1 MDDTFAIVHISVSQ
15 FTNQSITRYGYY
27 AIPNLYGLTS
37 EASLDASGVFE
48 LRRIPN
54 FNLRGQG
61 VLVGIIDT
69 GIDYDNPVFL
79 NADGTTKILS
89 IWDQN
94 IQSEEGAPFNT
105 NFGTEYLKE
114 QINQA
119 LLSDNP
125 LNIVPSTDENGHGTM
140 MAAIAAGTEVDEE
153 NFYGVAPDSELV
165 IVKLRP
171 AKEYLKKFFF
181 IPQEALCYQE
191 NSIMWGLLYC
201 VSRARQENRPIV
213 ICLGMGSSQT
223 SHNGGTPLG
232 SLMSTL
238 GDFPRVVMVTSVGNE
253 GNLGRHYYGL
263 IDPVIGYNTV
273 ELNVSEND
281 KGLSMFFW
289 GDAPGIYTLDI
300 LSPSG
305 EYIPR
310 IASGLRVFR
319 EISFIFEQTV
329 IYIDILTVE
338 TETGDQFILLRFNN
352 VSPGIWRFNVYGQG
366 DLLSGFHIWLP
377 MGDMITRGTYFVQPD
392 IYTTVLSPSTAV
404 VPISVTAYNP
414 VNGTLYINASRGYT
428 RSNSIKPDFGAPGV
442 NYVAPALN
450 GQFIPYNGTGVA
462 ASHTAGISALILEW
476 GVVRGNQPT
485 LDTIEIKKYLIRGAE
500 RSNIL
505 TYPNRDW
512 GYGMLDVFNV
522 FDILRG

>member
-1 MDDTFAIVHISVSQ
+1 M
-15 FTNQSITRYGYY
+15 
-27 AIPNLYGLTS
+27 
-37 EASLDASGVFE
+37 
-48 LRRIPN
+48 
-54 FNLRGQG
+54 
-61 VLVGIIDT
+61 
-69 GIDYDNPVFL
+69 
-79 NADGTTKILS
+79 GT
-89 IWDQN
+89 
-94 IQSEEGAPFNT
+94 
-105 NFGTEYLKE
+105 
-114 QINQA
+114 
-119 LLSDNP
+119 
-125 LNIVPSTDENGHGTM
+125 
-140 MAAIAAGTEVDEE
+140 
-153 NFYGVAPDSELV
+153 
-165 IVKLRP
+165 
-171 AKEYLKKFFF
+171 
-181 IPQEALCYQE
+181 
-191 NSIMWGLLYC
+191 
-201 VSRARQENRPIV
+201 
-213 ICLGMGSSQT
+213 SQT
-223 SHNGGTPLG
+223 SHDGGTPLG
-232 SLMSTL
+232 NLISVL
-238 GDFPRVVMVTSVGNE
+238 GDFPRVVTVTSVGNE

-273 ELNVSEND
+273 ELNVGEKD
-281 KGLSMFFW
+281 EGLSMYFW
-289 GDAPGIYTLDI
+289 GDAPGIFTLDI

-310 IASGLRVFR
+310 LAAGLRVFR
-319 EISFIFEQTV
+319 EISFIFEQTI
-329 IYIDILTVE
+329 IYIHILTVE
-338 TETGDQFILLRFNN
+338 SETGDQFILLRFNN

-377 MGDMITRGTYFVQPD
+377 MGDMITRETYFVQPD

-428 RSNSIKPDFGAPGV
+428 RTNTIKPEFGAPGV

-462 ASHTAGISALILEW
+462 ASHTAGIAALILEW

-485 LDTIEIKKYLIRGAE
+485 LDTQEIKKYLIRGAR